1 MPPVGAIPRFRLVP
15 PLAAPTWAD
24 VGLASAALPVCA
36 VVLTL
41 LRWGD
46 PLGDAATRYHIVRAA
61 GPGLAALAD
70 AAGTTSF
77 GGYPVDAVA
86 TLPLMW
92 MRDAWP
98 AVSATLWCTLA
109 GVSAAWLVGAWWGNA
124 YAGVV
129 AGCLWEFVVSGT
141 LPHGDVGAM
150 CGLALLPLAWG
161 LCLRTLERGVGAASL
176 AGAVAG
182 LLLAVSGAVATP
194 LLLLC
199 AVTLGVTLREPL
211 GWRAAPR
218 LVGAFAVGTV
228 VALPALALRTG
239 EAAALHLVSVPLV
252 LVAAAALVTLRRDA
266 PRAAVPVLA
275 VLAGLGP
282 VAGEPAAALGLV
294 VLAAGVVPR
303 IVQIGVAEVERREAA
318 SAKT

>member
-1 MPPVGAIPRFRLVP
+1 
-15 PLAAPTWAD
+15 
-24 VGLASAALPVCA
+24 VGLASAALPVLS

-41 LRWGD
+41 LRWDD
-46 PLGDAATRYHIVRAA
+46 PLGDAATRYHLVRAA
-61 GPGLAALAD
+61 GPGLAGLAD
-70 AAGTTSF
+70 AAGTASF

-92 MRDAWP
+92 MREAWP
-98 AVSATLWCTLA
+98 AVSATMWCSLA
-109 GVSAAWLVGAWWGNA
+109 GVTTAWLVGAWWGNA
-124 YAGVV
+124 YAGVA

-141 LPHGDVGAM
+141 HTIGDVGSA

-182 LLLAVSGAVATP
+182 LLLAVSASAATA

-199 AVTLGVTLREPL
+199 AVTVGVTLRAPE

-228 VALPALALRTG
+228 VALPALALRSG
-239 EAAALHLVSVPLV
+239 EPATVHLVSVPLV
-252 LVAAAALVTLRRDA
+252 VVAAAALVVLRRDA
-266 PRAAVPVLA
+266 ARAVVPVLA

-294 VLAAGVVPR
+294 LLAAGAVPR
-303 IVQIGVAEVERREAA
+303 LVQVGVAEVERREAA